1 MKAIFCSIALFLLVA
16 SCQRNKPSVTKNDT
30 KVSQGMDS
38 LYSKVQSEPEPP
50 VAADGLF
57 DDFVYSFMRN
67 QRFQLERIDF
77 PLPNFVDGK
86 IIRFQSM
93 IGSMI
98 ACICIRMFIPSY
110 LTAKNQ

>member
-30 KVSQGMDS
+30 KVSQGVDS

-86 IIRFQSM
+86 NHPISKHDWKYDCMYMHQDV
-93 IGSMI
+93 
-98 ACICIRMFIPSY
+98 Y
-110 LTAKNQ
+110 